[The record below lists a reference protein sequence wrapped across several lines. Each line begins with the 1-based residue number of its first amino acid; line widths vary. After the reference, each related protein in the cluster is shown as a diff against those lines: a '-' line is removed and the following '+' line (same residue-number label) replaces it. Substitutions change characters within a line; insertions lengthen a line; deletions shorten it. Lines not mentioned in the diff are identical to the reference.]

1 MLYCHFPATFWTDLM
16 AKKGLT
22 REEILALDAA
32 VDIPTAGRCFG
43 LGKSTAYE
51 LARAGLFPVPVL
63 PLGKNFRVTR
73 ASILEK
79 LGIEEAPAAAA
90 GQTARDAA

>member
-1 MLYCHFPATFWTDLM
+1 M
-16 AKKGLT
+16 AIKGYT

-51 LARAGLFPVPVL
+51 LARAGKFPVPVL
-63 PLGKNFRVTR
+63 PLGKSFRVTR
-73 ASILEK
+73 ASILAA
-79 LGIEEAPAAAA
+79 LGIEDAPAASG
-90 GQTARDAA
+90 GQTASAA